1 MQVFK
6 NSDLKIT
13 TEHVPVVLVS
23 FNLWGSAKMGFLF
36 DAWRCTVL
44 SFGKV
49 TLFRDSRGRDR
60 MVVRYITTYAISAY
74 HH

>member
-13 TEHVPVVLVS
+13 KEHVPIVLVS

-36 DAWRCTVL
+36 YVWLCTVL

-60 MVVRYITTYAISAY
+60 TVVRYIS
-74 HH
+74 